1 MKFNNLDEKRAFLK
15 TALQKGT
22 KAARIESNPVL
33 LYYEQDGKYYG
44 IDGSEINQEMI
55 ASHPAAQ
62 QITKDDLDL

>member
-33 LYYEQDGKYYG
+33 LYYEDAGKFYDASNKELSKDY
-44 IDGSEINQEMI
+44 I

-62 QITKDDLDL
+62 LIDEGDLDL